1 MHRIDN
7 STAVAALPA
16 AAPIG
21 TPGFFTGGNKPT
33 GVAATRV
40 DDDWCNSVQEEIANV
55 VLAAGLQ
62 LSKVSNTQ
70 LYEAIQ
76 AIAYGANPDLSAYLP
91 LSGGTLSNPGNL
103 TVGGALTVT
112 GGVTAAQSVAVSGNL
127 QFAGTTGNIVKM
139 DNGNIVLTGAAGAQ
153 AALVQFN
160 AVTTYATNNF
170 SAAGQIDA
178 GGAINGNTLFAT
190 GAINGNGTLGILG
203 NVTFH
208 QNLDVVG
215 NGNFGNLGCFGNA
228 TVVAQIACGS
238 FHSDGNATIAG
249 EANVGWIN
257 SAGDFAITAGGA
269 FSSNA
274 GQIDICQTGSRGN
287 VGLIRLAGNFVQSGG
302 THDVYGD
309 LRVTGTI
316 VNPWQ
321 PLLTGDD
328 AIEPYERG
336 LTEIRQL
343 APVIYDQRRRL
354 VGLALDDCR
363 EVMPEMVSRVTDHA
377 GETTEGLNTGALSYA
392 LVNAVRE
399 LADRV
404 EALERR
410 PAPLPT

>member
-103 TVGGALTVT
+103 TVGGALNVT
-112 GGVTAAQSVAVSGNL
+112 GGVTVTQSVAINANL
-127 QFAGTTGNIVKM
+127 QFTGATANIVKT
-139 DNGNIVLTGAAGAQ
+139 DNGNIGISGAGGANL
-153 AALVQFN
+153 ALCQFN
-160 AVTTYATNNF
+160 ATTTYATNNF

-178 GGAINGNTLFAT
+178 GGAINGNSLFAT
-190 GAINGNGTLGILG
+190 GAINCNGTLG
-203 NVTFH
+203 
-208 QNLDVVG
+208 
-215 NGNFGNLGCFGNA
+215 
-228 TVVAQIACGS
+228 VAGAGS
-238 FHSDGNATIAG
+238 FHTTLDVSGLANVGSLGVFGIAQIVG
-249 EANVGWIN
+249 GLSAGWLTSTGGCDVTGQCNVGWIN
-257 SAGDFAITAGGA
+257 SAGDFALTAGGA
-269 FSSNA
+269 FSSNG
-274 GQIDICQTGSRGN
+274 GQIDICQTGTRGN
-287 VGLIRLAGNFVQSGG
+287 VGLIRLAGNFVQTVG

-309 LRVTGTI
+309 LRVQGTI
-316 VNPWQ
+316 VNPWV

-336 LTEIRQL
+336 LAEIRQL

-377 GETTEGLNTGALSYA
+377 GDTTEGLNTGALSYA

-410 PAPLPT
+410 PAPLPA

>member
-7 STAVAALPA
+7 ATAIAALPA
-16 AAPIG
+16 PEPVG
-21 TPGFFTGGNKPT
+21 TPGFFTNGNRPA
-33 GVAATRV
+33 GLAPTRV
-40 DDDWCNSVQEEIANV
+40 DDNWLNTVQEEIANV

-127 QFAGTTGNIVKM
+127 QFAGTTANIVKM
-139 DNGNIVLTGAAGAQ
+139 DNGNIVLTGSAGGQ
-153 AALVQFN
+153 TALVQFN
-160 AVTTYATNNF
+160 AVTTYASGNL
-170 SAAGQIDA
+170 SVVGQVNA
-178 GGAINGNTLFAT
+178 EGAILGNSLFAA

-203 NVTFH
+203 NVNFH
-208 QNLDVVG
+208 QNLDVAG
-215 NGNFGNLGCFGNA
+215 NGNFGTLGCFGNA
-228 TVVAQIACGS
+228 TINGS
-238 FHSDGNATIAG
+238 ISTTYLGCNGDANITGTG
-249 EANVGWIN
+249 NVGWIN

-269 FSSNA
+269 FSSNG
-274 GQIDICQTGSRGN
+274 GQIDICQTGTRGN

-321 PLLTGDD
+321 PPLSGDD
-328 AIEPYERG
+328 AIAPYERG
-336 LTEIRQL
+336 LAEIRQL
-343 APVIYDQRRRL
+343 APVIYDHRRRL

-404 EALERR
+404 EVLERR
-410 PAPLPT
+410 PAPLPA